1 MTRLR
6 LAYGRIAQET
16 NALSPVP
23 TTIAD
28 FEQGVLMEGEALAA
42 ACSATGDEAP
52 GFTRNAE
59 LSGFVRSVERARA
72 RHGIEVEAIPTIS
85 AWAVPGGPLT
95 RAVFDDLLGRLVER
109 LRRAGT
115 LDGVFLSLHGALGVT
130 GVRDPESVIL
140 EAVREATSG
149 KPLTVTHDLHGN
161 LTSRRVAAAD
171 AIVAYRTNPHRDHVK
186 VGEEAGDLLVRTAAG
201 RIRPMSA
208 WRSLPML
215 VGGGTTLDF
224 LPPMVGAYARMRA
237 MRRDPRVLATSFYGC
252 HMWNDDPELGWS
264 SHVTTDGDQAL
275 AEELADELAERLWA
289 MRLQLPPRFSSVG
302 EAIEEARSATLA
314 RKMGVV
320 VFSDA
325 SDVVSAGGTGENP
338 RILAALLS
346 SARDL
351 ISYVPMRDPAVV
363 ASLWDEPLGKRVSVC
378 VSGKLDPR
386 TNPPFEVVGT
396 ILRTQRMHGFGRMVV
411 LDLGPVKLVLTELAA
426 FSVKP
431 AFYADVGLP
440 ILAADIVVV
449 KNFFP
454 FRLFYLPYA
463 RKTIYVKTKGI
474 TDVDASFDLPFIDPM
489 YPRDP
494 VADWRE
500 TDARR
505 RGLAPRLAP
514 NGELVADTNRM

>member
-72 RHGIEVEAIPTIS
+72 RHGIE
-85 AWAVPGGPLT
+85 
-95 RAVFDDLLGRLVER
+95 AVFDDLLGRLVER

-275 AEELADELAERLWA
+275 AEELD
-289 MRLQLPPRFSSVG
+289 
-302 EAIEEARSATLA
+302 
-314 RKMGVV
+314 
-320 VFSDA
+320 
-325 SDVVSAGGTGENP
+325 
-338 RILAALLS
+338 
-346 SARDL
+346 
-351 ISYVPMRDPAVV
+351 
-363 ASLWDEPLGKRVSVC
+363 
-378 VSGKLDPR
+378 
-386 TNPPFEVVGT
+386 
-396 ILRTQRMHGFGRMVV
+396 
-411 LDLGPVKLVLTELAA
+411 
-426 FSVKP
+426 
-431 AFYADVGLP
+431 
-440 ILAADIVVV
+440 
-449 KNFFP
+449 
-454 FRLFYLPYA
+454 
-463 RKTIYVKTKGI
+463 
-474 TDVDASFDLPFIDPM
+474 
-489 YPRDP
+489 
-494 VADWRE
+494 
-500 TDARR
+500 
-505 RGLAPRLAP
+505 
-514 NGELVADTNRM
+514 